1 MKNSSQKS
9 LFFILTLSLLLTACS
24 FSLSEPTV
32 VPTATTDMK
41 TAVAEAM
48 ETVSTELTE
57 TAQMVVLSA
66 TSTATVTFTPSPTL
80 TYTPTQTFT
89 PTATATPTL
98 LPANFIPENA
108 ILIYLV
114 ARDTGG
120 IIGCGDTL
128 IQLWSGHVRSGDLA
142 ADLTIAIN
150 TLFRAGQYSGGLYNA
165 TYPSNLQV
173 TQIIFDGKH
182 TAIHMDGNY
191 VVPADS
197 CDASRYR
204 SQVWATAMQF
214 DEVTSN
220 LTPWVR
226 SKLLGD
232 LLSIHTDG
240 RPQGAGEGDEDE

>member
-1 MKNSSQKS
+1 
-9 LFFILTLSLLLTACS
+9 
-24 FSLSEPTV
+24 
-32 VPTATTDMK
+32 MK

-57 TAQMVVLSA
+57 TAQIVMLSA
-66 TSTATVTFTPSPTL
+66 TSTATATFTPSATA
-80 TYTPTQTFT
+80 TSTNTPTQTST
-89 PTATATPTL
+89 PTMPPTETP
-98 LPANFIPENA
+98 LPPGFIPENA
-108 ILIYLV
+108 ILIYMV

-120 IIGCGDTL
+120 VVGCGDSL
-128 IQLWSGHVRSGDLA
+128 IPLWSGHVRSGDLTT
-142 ADLTIAIN
+142 DLTIAIN

-182 TAIHMDGNY
+182 TAIHMDGSY